1 MEVKLKLKGTLLSNQ
16 TVLSIVK
23 QGVENIKALENW
35 EELKRD
41 DELVVST
48 TKFIDKQVES
58 LKPKLRKEINKR
70 QLLIEIFKNA
80 FELTQEDIRE
90 IEKILNF
97 AINNKVIK
105 KKGFFSKS
113 VRWVLSWFINVQK

>member
-48 TKFIDKQVES
+48 TKFKDKQVES

-97 AINNKVIK
+97 AVNNKVIK
-105 KKGFFSKS
+105 KK
-113 VRWVLSWFINVQK
+113 VLYQGQ

>member
-48 TKFIDKQVES
+48 TKFIDKQVEN

-105 KKGFFSKS
+105 KK
-113 VRWVLSWFINVQK
+113 VLYQGQ